1 MLKNSKIY
9 VGKVIHRRFKPKN
22 HYFKYRVFSL
32 LIDLDDL
39 NEIDNKIK
47 LFSYNKFNIISFFD
61 KDHGD
66 RDGTSLKNWVKK
78 KLENIGID
86 NKDVTIKL
94 FCYPRILG
102 YVFNPLSVFFIYDKY
117 DKIISIFY
125 EVKNTFGEQH
135 TYIFKA
141 EDNETLRNSCVKK
154 FHVSPFIDMECNY
167 KFRVNKPSD
176 KISVII
182 DQSDNDGKLL
192 FALKNWVKKKLEN
205 IGIDN
210 KEIKIK
216 LFCYPRILGYVFN
229 PLSVFFI
236 YDKYDKIISIFY
248 EVKNTFGEQH
258 TYIFKA
264 EDNETLR
271 NSCVKKFHVSPF
283 IDMECNYKFRV
294 NKPSDK
300 ISVIIDQSDNDGKL
314 LFASQDGTAKEFSNK
329 NLFVSYI
336 FHPLMTFKVIVA
348 IHYEAFKL
356 WLKGI
361 KFIKKKINI
370 KNNSSVEK
378 SEFE

>member
-1 MLKNSKIY
+1 MLKSSKIY

-78 KLENIGID
+78 KLENIG
-86 NKDVTIKL
+86 V
-94 FCYPRILG
+94 
-102 YVFNPLSVFFIYDKY
+102 
-117 DKIISIFY
+117 
-125 EVKNTFGEQH
+125 
-135 TYIFKA
+135 
-141 EDNETLRNSCVKK
+141 
-154 FHVSPFIDMECNY
+154 
-167 KFRVNKPSD
+167 
-176 KISVII
+176 
-182 DQSDNDGKLL
+182 
-192 FALKNWVKKKLEN
+192 
-205 IGIDN
+205 DN

-236 YDKYDKIISIFY
+236 YDKNDKIISIFY